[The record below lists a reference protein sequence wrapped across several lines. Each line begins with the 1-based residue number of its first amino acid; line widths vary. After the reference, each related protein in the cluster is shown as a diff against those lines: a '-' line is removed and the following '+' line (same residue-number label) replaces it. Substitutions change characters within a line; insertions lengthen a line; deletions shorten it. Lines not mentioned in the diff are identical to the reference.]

1 MAKLPLFYRARQGGI
16 NFSRDTDNHQQ
27 NYLFIYFFLIFIV
40 FLILLFRLFQL
51 TVVKGDYFLRLSEQN
66 RIREFTIEAER
77 GKILDRK
84 GFVVAQNSPADTRLN
99 EPRLASSRTYQSTEA
114 VAHLVGYRQLA
125 DAGDIKNDN
134 CLNKLKL
141 GDKTGKKGV
150 EKLYDCE
157 LRGVPGKKLVEV
169 DARGNYLKTLSI
181 IPPINGQNLKLA
193 FDLELQ
199 KKAYEL
205 IKGKKAAIVG
215 LKPQTGEILLM
226 VSSPSFDIQ
235 AFENE
240 NIDQVARYLKD
251 GEKPLFNRVT
261 EGTYPPGSVF
271 KAVVATGAVEEK
283 KIDEKTLIE
292 DTGIIKAG
300 PITFGNWYFLQY
312 GQTEGMVDLVKAIQ
326 RSNDIYFYKVGERL
340 GPEKIK
346 FWAEKFGFGQITNM
360 GFDESEGIIPSSFW
374 KEENLKED
382 WYLGDT
388 YNLSIGQGYLLVTPL
403 QITQAMSVFANN
415 GYLCPPRLLKTTDH
429 QANCTKLPISQKTLN
444 LIKEGMK
451 EACSPGGTGWPLFDF
466 KVNEKTIQTAC
477 KTGTAESQG
486 QTSLPHAWFSVI
498 APADQPEVVLTV
510 LIEEGGQGSDV
521 AGPIARDILKAYFE
535 RSE

>member
-1 MAKLPLFYRARQGGI
+1 MAKLPLFYRGREGGI
-16 NFSRDTDNHQQ
+16 NFSRGTDNHQQ
-27 NYLFIYFFLIFIV
+27 NYLFIYFFLIFFV
-40 FLILLFRLFQL
+40 FLILISRLFQL

-84 GFVVAQNSPADTRLN
+84 GFIVAQNLPANTALN
-99 EPRLASSRTYQSTEA
+99 ELRLTSPRTYQAPEA

-125 DAGDIKNDN
+125 DANDIKNDN

-157 LRGVPGKKLVEV
+157 LRGAPGKKLAEV
-169 DARGNYLKTLSI
+169 DAKGDYLKTLTI
-181 IPPINGQNLKLA
+181 IPPTNGQNLQLA
-193 FDLELQ
+193 FDLDLQ

-205 IKGKKAAIVG
+205 IRDKKAAVVG
-215 LKPQTGEILLM
+215 VKPQTGEIILM

-240 NIDQVARYLKD
+240 NTDQVGRYLKD
-251 GEKPLFNRVT
+251 ESKPLFNRVT
-261 EGTYPPGSVF
+261 EGAYPPGSIF
-271 KAVVATGAVEEK
+271 KAVVATGALEEK

-292 DTGIIKAG
+292 DTGTIKAG

-312 GQTEGMVDLVKAIQ
+312 GQTEGMVDLVKAIR
-326 RSNDIYFYKVGERL
+326 RSNDIYFYKVGEKL

-346 FWAEKFGFGQITNM
+346 FWAEKFGFGRITNI
-360 GFDESEGIIPSSFW
+360 GFDESEGMIPSPFW

-388 YNLSIGQGYLLVTPL
+388 YNLSIGQGYLLATPL
-403 QITQAMSVFANN
+403 QITQAMAVFANN
-415 GYLCPPRLLKTTDH
+415 GNLCQPRLLKTNDYQT
-429 QANCTKLPISQKTLN
+429 NCVKLPISQKTLN
-444 LIKEGMK
+444 LIKQGMK

-466 KVNEKTIQTAC
+466 KVSTAC
-477 KTGTAESQG
+477 KTGTAESHAQSG
-486 QTSLPHAWFSVI
+486 LPHAWFSVF
-498 APADQPEVVLTV
+498 APADNPEIILSV

-521 AGPIARDILKAYFE
+521 AGPIAKDILQAYFE